1 MPWSDTTPTGDDRI
15 VDTAPHTSNFDVVAI
30 ASSAGGPAAL
40 THVIGSLPADLPVP
54 VLLVQHLDPRHPTLL
69 TGILARRSRLPVR
82 LVRGGER
89 IEPGTVYLAP
99 PAHHMRVGS
108 NGELSLSDEKPVH
121 FVRPSADVLFESVA
135 DRYGSRAI
143 ACVLTGSG
151 SDGATGA
158 KEVRNR
164 GGTVIVEV
172 RAKRAFAECPP
183 RRSRRAR
190 PISYCRWTR
199 SPPPF

>member
-99 PAHHMRVGS
+99 PAHHMRVGW

-121 FVRPSADVLFESVA
+121 IS
-135 DRYGSRAI
+135 
-143 ACVLTGSG
+143 CV
-151 SDGATGA
+151 
-158 KEVRNR
+158 
-164 GGTVIVEV
+164 
-172 RAKRAFAECPP
+172 PP
-183 RRSRRAR
+183 RMCCSNPSRTATD
-190 PISYCRWTR
+190 PGP
-199 SPPPF
+199 SPVC